1 MLHAD
6 YKYVNVAV
14 GGVFNRKGIYDFRQL
29 GDPSGLSEGYCT
41 YFRYNDDMKAHF
53 QNVGSVKQYRGSAF
67 ADWLPIDIDS
77 DDLQQAQYYLQ
88 HLVQNMDDEGIDT
101 SCCRFYFSGSK
112 GFHVMIPSGF
122 FEAEPSE
129 DIHKRFRKVAV
140 KLADGINIDTNIYDK
155 TRLFRLANTINNKS
169 GLYKIELYPFEA
181 MSLDIEEIKNKAKQ
195 PSERLEIDTEYNVSE
210 SLKELYHEPL
220 NRQITTSGEAR
231 KVTTKICM
239 SKMMTGTGEG
249 ERDQA
254 GIRVAAHLK
263 QSGLTD
269 QMLLAALDEWN
280 KTNNPPLDDNEIS
293 RIFRQSNEGYEFGCF
308 DEMLKERCDPKC
320 LFYKESWNRF

>member
-1 MLHAD
+1 MRHAD

-29 GDPSGLSEGYCT
+29 GNPSGLSEGYCT

-53 QNVGSVKQYRGSAF
+53 KNVGSVKQYRGSAF

-129 DIHKRFRKVAV
+129 DIHKRFRRVAV
-140 KLADGINIDTNIYDK
+140 KLADGIKIDTNIYDK

-195 PSERLEIDTEYNVSE
+195 PSERLEIDTEYDVSE
-210 SLKELYHEPL
+210 SLKEVYHEPL
-220 NRQITTSGEAR
+220 NRQ
-231 KVTTKICM
+231 
-239 SKMMTGTGEG
+239 
-249 ERDQA
+249 
-254 GIRVAAHLK
+254 
-263 QSGLTD
+263 
-269 QMLLAALDEWN
+269 
-280 KTNNPPLDDNEIS
+280 
-293 RIFRQSNEGYEFGCF
+293 
-308 DEMLKERCDPKC
+308 
-320 LFYKESWNRF
+320 

>member
-1 MLHAD
+1 M
-6 YKYVNVAV
+6 
-14 GGVFNRKGIYDFRQL
+14 
-29 GDPSGLSEGYCT
+29 
-41 YFRYNDDMKAHF
+41 
-53 QNVGSVKQYRGSAF
+53 
-67 ADWLPIDIDS
+67 
-77 DDLQQAQYYLQ
+77 
-88 HLVQNMDDEGIDT
+88 
-101 SCCRFYFSGSK
+101 
-112 GFHVMIPSGF
+112 
-122 FEAEPSE
+122 
-129 DIHKRFRKVAV
+129 
-140 KLADGINIDTNIYDK
+140 
-155 TRLFRLANTINNKS
+155 
-169 GLYKIELYPFEA
+169 
-181 MSLDIEEIKNKAKQ
+181 
-195 PSERLEIDTEYNVSE
+195 SE

-231 KVTTKICM
+231 KVSTKICM